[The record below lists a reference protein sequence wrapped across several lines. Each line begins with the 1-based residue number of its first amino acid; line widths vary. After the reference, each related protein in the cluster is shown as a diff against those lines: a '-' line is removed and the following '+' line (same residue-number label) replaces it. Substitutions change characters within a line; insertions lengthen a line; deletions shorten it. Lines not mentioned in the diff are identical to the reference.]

1 MPRHPTHGIYNRFEP
16 AELQLRDE
24 LAIDRTRLANER
36 TYLAYIRSALALL
49 IAGSTIIHY
58 ADNSW
63 FMLIGVA
70 CLPLGIVFAIVG
82 TRRFLRLHRALRHFN
97 SATESPARD

>member
-1 MPRHPTHGIYNRFEP
+1 MPRQPTHAPYNRFEQ
-16 AELQLRDE
+16 AEFLLRDE

-58 ADNSW
+58 ADNAW
-63 FMLIGVA
+63 FMLVGVA
-70 CLPLGIVFAIVG
+70 CLPLGIAFAIVG
-82 TRRFLRLHRALRHFN
+82 TQRFLRLHRALKGLH
-97 SATESPARD
+97 SPAETPAET